1 MSTKA
6 SLLLLSIAAFVWSC
20 SNAQTK
26 NENTP
31 ETDSTVVANPD
42 DSAEE
47 RLADYDEEECEEF
60 EGVDC
65 NCGEGEDSYPVKF
78 SGKQPTILDFA
89 NAMISSE
96 DFAGEGIGTFL
107 SIIDDYQK
115 GKKPEYGELTVDKA
129 NGYIS
134 YIVDWSKYDSDT
146 QEVSTDEMCY
156 WNCKDG
162 RHKILAINIKVRQ
175 GKRYVDT
182 ECTGCNFLCYDN
194 ETRTMEWNSADQL
207 GALVTAPLMC
217 WPPQDP
223 DDYNLSAEDYW
234 RYSPIY
240 ELPRYGKNIKL
251 HLADSTLPASKHRT
265 CELVWN
271 GEGFTKQF
279 SK

>member
-1 MSTKA
+1 MSTKV
-6 SLLLLSIAAFVWSC
+6 SLLLLTVAAFVWSC

-26 NENTP
+26 NENAP

-47 RLADYDEEECEEF
+47 RLADFDEDECEEY

-65 NCGEGEDSYPVKF
+65 NCGDGEDAYPVKF
-78 SGKQPTILDFA
+78 SGKQPNILDFA
-89 NAMISSE
+89 NAMISNE
-96 DFAGEGIGTFL
+96 DFTGEGIGAFL
-107 SIIDDYQK
+107 NAIDDYQK
-115 GKKPEYGELTVDKA
+115 GKKPEYGEIIVDKA
-129 NGYIS
+129 NGFINYTI
-134 YIVDWSKYDSDT
+134 DWSKYGHDT
-146 QEVSTDEMCY
+146 PEISIDEMCY

-162 RHKILAINIKVRQ
+162 RHKIIALNFKLREAT
-175 GKRYVDT
+175 RYVDT
-182 ECTGCNFLCYDN
+182 ECTGCMFLCYDN

-223 DDYNLSAEDYW
+223 DNYNLNGEDYW
-234 RYSPIY
+234 RYSPVY

-251 HLADSTLPASKHRT
+251 QIADSTIPASKHRN

-271 GEGFTKQF
+271 GNGFDKKF
-279 SK
+279 DR

>member
-1 MSTKA
+1 MSTKV
-6 SLLLLSIAAFVWSC
+6 SLLLLTVAAFVWSC

-26 NENTP
+26 NENAP

-47 RLADYDEEECEEF
+47 RLADFDEDECEEY

-65 NCGEGEDSYPVKF
+65 NCGDGEDAYPVKF
-78 SGKQPTILDFA
+78 SGKQPNILDFA
-89 NAMISSE
+89 NAMISNE
-96 DFAGEGIGTFL
+96 DFTGEGIGAFL
-107 SIIDDYQK
+107 NAIDDYQK
-115 GKKPEYGELTVDKA
+115 GKKPEYGEIIVDKA
-129 NGYIS
+129 NGYIN
-134 YIVDWSKYDSDT
+134 YTIDWSKCGHDT
-146 QEVSTDEMCY
+146 PEISIDEMCY

-162 RHKILAINIKVRQ
+162 RHKIIALNFKLREAT
-175 GKRYVDT
+175 RYVDT
-182 ECTGCNFLCYDN
+182 ECTGCMFLCYDN

-223 DDYNLSAEDYW
+223 DNYNLNGEDYW
-234 RYSPIY
+234 RYSPVY

-251 HLADSTLPASKHRT
+251 QIADSTIPASKHRN

-271 GEGFTKQF
+271 GNGFDKKF
-279 SK
+279 DR

>member
-1 MSTKA
+1 M
-6 SLLLLSIAAFVWSC
+6 SLLLLTVAAFVWSC

-26 NENTP
+26 NENAP

-47 RLADYDEEECEEF
+47 RLADFDEDECEEY

-65 NCGEGEDSYPVKF
+65 NCGDGEDAYPVKF
-78 SGKQPTILDFA
+78 SGKQPNILDFA
-89 NAMISSE
+89 NAMISNE
-96 DFAGEGIGTFL
+96 DFTGEGIGAFL
-107 SIIDDYQK
+107 NAIDDYQK
-115 GKKPEYGELTVDKA
+115 GKKPEYGEIIVDKA
-129 NGYIS
+129 NGFINYTI
-134 YIVDWSKYDSDT
+134 DWSKYGHDT
-146 QEVSTDEMCY
+146 PEISIDEMCY

-162 RHKILAINIKVRQ
+162 RHKIIALNFKLREAT
-175 GKRYVDT
+175 RYVDT
-182 ECTGCNFLCYDN
+182 ECTGCMFLCYDN

-223 DDYNLSAEDYW
+223 DNYNLNGEDYW
-234 RYSPIY
+234 RYSPVY

-251 HLADSTLPASKHRT
+251 QIADSTIPASKHRN

-271 GEGFTKQF
+271 GNGFDKKF
-279 SK
+279 DR

>member
-1 MSTKA
+1 MSTKV
-6 SLLLLSIAAFVWSC
+6 SLLLLTVAAFVWSC

-26 NENTP
+26 NENAP

-47 RLADYDEEECEEF
+47 RLADFDEDECEEY

-65 NCGEGEDSYPVKF
+65 NCGDGEDAYPVKF
-78 SGKQPTILDFA
+78 SGKQPNILDFA
-89 NAMISSE
+89 NAMISNE
-96 DFAGEGIGTFL
+96 DFTGEGIGAFL
-107 SIIDDYQK
+107 NAIDDYQK
-115 GKKPEYGELTVDKA
+115 GKKPEYGEIIVDKA
-129 NGYIS
+129 NGYIN
-134 YIVDWSKYDSDT
+134 YTIDWSKYGHDT
-146 QEVSTDEMCY
+146 PEISIDEMCY

-162 RHKILAINIKVRQ
+162 RHKIIALNFKLREAT
-175 GKRYVDT
+175 RYVDT
-182 ECTGCNFLCYDN
+182 ECTGCMFLCYDN

-223 DDYNLSAEDYW
+223 DNYNLNGEDYW
-234 RYSPIY
+234 RYSPVY

-251 HLADSTLPASKHRT
+251 QIADSTIPASKHRN

-271 GEGFTKQF
+271 GNGFDKKF
-279 SK
+279 DR